1 MVCMNVVHVALS
13 QRLLCGIVICS
24 SVVSCVHVCFRIG
37 CLYMCVE
44 TVDNACAIADTLLN
58 GVRARLWSLHGCFCA
73 IGERVVDMTRAGD
86 DTMCTHSM

>member
-1 MVCMNVVHVALS
+1 MVS
-13 QRLLCGIVICS
+13 Y
-24 SVVSCVHVCFRIG
+24 VHVCFRIR

-73 IGERVVDMTRAGD
+73 IDERVVDMTRPGD

>member
-1 MVCMNVVHVALS
+1 MLYMALS

-44 TVDNACAIADTLLN
+44 TVDNACAIADTLLM
-58 GVRARLWSLHGCFCA
+58 VYARGGWSLRGCFCA
-73 IGERVVDMTRAGD
+73 IDERAVDI
-86 DTMCTHSM
+86 

>member
-1 MVCMNVVHVALS
+1 MNVVHVALS

-58 GVRARLWSLHGCFCA
+58 GVRARLCG
-73 IGERVVDMTRAGD
+73 
-86 DTMCTHSM
+86 HSMAVSVRLTNVSLT